1 MTDNKDYRLSVHC
14 IPELDNI
21 PLEEMS
27 QILAERGC
35 RFNVECINWKE
46 QFPYHPLTSYSIA
59 HSGNKIYIDFFVRCN
74 YLRAVTSE
82 NNGPVHQDS
91 CVEFFVEPTGTL
103 PYYNFEFNCIGAIH
117 AARRMDRHNGTPLSD
132 EELSSV
138 ERYASCGNKP
148 FNEVEGLFSWN
159 LVVAIPLSLIRLKYE
174 GKPMEMKGNFYK
186 CADLTAAP
194 HFLSW
199 APIDTEN
206 PDFHRP
212 EFFRPI
218 TLE

>member
-1 MTDNKDYRLSVHC
+1 MTDNKDYRLSVPC

-82 NNGPVHQDS
+82 NNGPVLRVAGWH
-91 CVEFFVEPTGTL
+91 P
-103 PYYNFEFNCIGAIH
+103 
-117 AARRMDRHNGTPLSD
+117 RRPAHGPPQRH
-132 EELSSV
+132 SV
-138 ERYASCGNKP
+138 ER
-148 FNEVEGLFSWN
+148 
-159 LVVAIPLSLIRLKYE
+159 
-174 GKPMEMKGNFYK
+174 
-186 CADLTAAP
+186 
-194 HFLSW
+194 
-199 APIDTEN
+199 
-206 PDFHRP
+206 
-212 EFFRPI
+212 
-218 TLE
+218 